1 MSTEEINDNMHKLI
15 IDRLKER
22 HRKMEIISGY
32 ERSKNRVRVFSF
44 VGVLMAACMVG
55 VFFMVGINPAST
67 PADEAV
73 RSSLENVQELIEHG
87 KYEEA
92 LSVIERELF
101 VSDSILKSL
110 TNEENKYD
118 EETLY
123 EIESQKL
130 RIEELT
136 RERDALR
143 EKLKK

>member
-1 MSTEEINDNMHKLI
+1 MITEEYNDEMHRI
-15 IDRLKER
+15 IVERLGER
-22 HRKMEIISGY
+22 SRKMGIIKSY

-101 VSDSILKSL
+101 VSDSILNDLRSMG
-110 TNEENKYD
+110 NKED
-118 EETLY
+118 EEIMY
-123 EIESQKL
+123 EIKAQEI
-130 RIEELT
+130 RVEELQK
-136 RERDALR
+136 ERAA
-143 EKLKK
+143 LKKMLK

>member
-22 HRKMEIISGY
+22 HRKMEIIKSY
-32 ERSKNRVRVFSF
+32 ERPKNRVRVFSF

-101 VSDSILKSL
+101 VSDSIL
-110 TNEENKYD
+110 NELRSKGNKED
-118 EETLY
+118 EEIIY
-123 EIESQKL
+123 EIKAQEI
-130 RIEELT
+130 RVEELQK
-136 RERDALR
+136 ERAA
-143 EKLKK
+143 LKKMLK

>member
-1 MSTEEINDNMHKLI
+1 MITEEYNDEMHRI
-15 IDRLKER
+15 IVERLGER
-22 HRKMEIISGY
+22 SRKMGIIKSY

-67 PADEAV
+67 PADEVV

-101 VSDSILKSL
+101 VSDSILNDLRSKG
-110 TNEENKYD
+110 NKED
-118 EETLY
+118 EEIMY
-123 EIESQKL
+123 EIKAQEI
-130 RIEELT
+130 RVEELQK
-136 RERDALR
+136 ERAA
-143 EKLKK
+143 LKKMLK

>member
-1 MSTEEINDNMHKLI
+1 MSMEEINDNMHKLI

-22 HRKMEIISGY
+22 HRKMEIIKSY

-101 VSDSILKSL
+101 VSDSILNDLRSRG
-110 TNEENKYD
+110 NKED
-118 EETLY
+118 EEIMY
-123 EIESQKL
+123 EIKAQEI
-130 RIEELT
+130 RVEELQK
-136 RERDALR
+136 ERAV
-143 EKLKK
+143 LKKMLK

>member
-22 HRKMEIISGY
+22 HRKMEIIKSY

-101 VSDSILKSL
+101 VSDSILNDLRSMG
-110 TNEENKYD
+110 NKED
-118 EETLY
+118 EEIMY
-123 EIESQKL
+123 EIKAQEI
-130 RIEELT
+130 RVEELQK
-136 RERDALR
+136 ERAA
-143 EKLKK
+143 LKKMLK

>member
-1 MSTEEINDNMHKLI
+1 MITEEYNDEMHRVI
-15 IDRLKER
+15 VERLGER
-22 HRKMEIISGY
+22 SRKMGIIKSY

-73 RSSLENVQELIEHG
+73 RSSLENVQELIEYG

-101 VSDSILKSL
+101 VSDSILNDLRSRG
-110 TNEENKYD
+110 NKED
-118 EETLY
+118 EEIMY
-123 EIESQKL
+123 EIKAQEI
-130 RIEELT
+130 RVEELQK
-136 RERDALR
+136 ERAV
-143 EKLKK
+143 LKKMLK

>member
-1 MSTEEINDNMHKLI
+1 MITEEYNDEMHRI
-15 IDRLKER
+15 IVERLGER
-22 HRKMEIISGY
+22 SRKMGIIKSY

-73 RSSLENVQELIEHG
+73 RSSVENVQELIEHG

-101 VSDSILKSL
+101 VSDSIL
-110 TNEENKYD
+110 NELRSKGNKED
-118 EETLY
+118 EEIMY
-123 EIESQKL
+123 EIKAQEI
-130 RIEELT
+130 RVEELQK
-136 RERDALR
+136 ERAA
-143 EKLKK
+143 LKKMLK

>member
-1 MSTEEINDNMHKLI
+1 MITEEYNDEMHRVI
-15 IDRLKER
+15 VERLGER
-22 HRKMEIISGY
+22 NRKMGIIKSY

-101 VSDSILKSL
+101 VSDSILNDLRSRG
-110 TNEENKYD
+110 NKED
-118 EETLY
+118 EEIMY
-123 EIESQKL
+123 EIKAQEI
-130 RIEELT
+130 RVEELQK
-136 RERDALR
+136 ERAV
-143 EKLKK
+143 LKKMLK

>member
-22 HRKMEIISGY
+22 HRKMEIIRGY

-101 VSDSILKSL
+101 VSDSIL
-110 TNEENKYD
+110 NELRSKGNKED
-118 EETLY
+118 EEIMY
-123 EIESQKL
+123 EIKAQEI
-130 RIEELT
+130 RVEELQK
-136 RERDALR
+136 ERAA
-143 EKLKK
+143 LKKMLK

>member
-1 MSTEEINDNMHKLI
+1 MITEEYNDEMHRI
-15 IDRLKER
+15 IVERLGER
-22 HRKMEIISGY
+22 SRKMGIIKSY

-73 RSSLENVQELIEHG
+73 RSSLENVQELIENG

-101 VSDSILKSL
+101 VSDSILNDLRSRG
-110 TNEENKYD
+110 NKDD
-118 EETLY
+118 EEIMY
-123 EIESQKL
+123 EIKAQEI
-130 RIEELT
+130 RVEELQK
-136 RERDALR
+136 ERAV
-143 EKLKK
+143 LKKMLK

>member
-1 MSTEEINDNMHKLI
+1 MITEEYNDEMHRVI
-15 IDRLKER
+15 VERLGER
-22 HRKMEIISGY
+22 SRKMGIIKSY

-101 VSDSILKSL
+101 VSDSILNDLRSRG
-110 TNEENKYD
+110 NKED
-118 EETLY
+118 EEIMY
-123 EIESQKL
+123 EIKAQEI
-130 RIEELT
+130 RVEELQK
-136 RERDALR
+136 ERAV
-143 EKLKK
+143 LKKMLK

>member
-1 MSTEEINDNMHKLI
+1 MITEEYNDEMHRI
-15 IDRLKER
+15 IVERLGER
-22 HRKMEIISGY
+22 SRKMGLIKSY

-67 PADEAV
+67 PADEVV

-101 VSDSILKSL
+101 VSDSILNDLRSMG
-110 TNEENKYD
+110 NKED
-118 EETLY
+118 EEIMY
-123 EIESQKL
+123 EIKAQEI
-130 RIEELT
+130 RVEELQK
-136 RERDALR
+136 ERAA
-143 EKLKK
+143 LKKMLK

>member
-1 MSTEEINDNMHKLI
+1 MITEEYNDEMHRI
-15 IDRLKER
+15 IVERLGER
-22 HRKMEIISGY
+22 SRKMGIIKSY

-101 VSDSILKSL
+101 VSDSILNDLRSKG
-110 TNEENKYD
+110 NKED
-118 EETLY
+118 EEIMY
-123 EIESQKL
+123 EIKAQEI
-130 RIEELT
+130 RVEELQK
-136 RERDALR
+136 ERAA
-143 EKLKK
+143 LKKMLK

>member
-1 MSTEEINDNMHKLI
+1 MITEEYNDEMHRI
-15 IDRLKER
+15 IVERLGER
-22 HRKMEIISGY
+22 SRKMGIIKSY

-101 VSDSILKSL
+101 VSDSILNDLRSRG
-110 TNEENKYD
+110 NKED
-118 EETLY
+118 EEIMY
-123 EIESQKL
+123 EIKAQEI
-130 RIEELT
+130 RVEELQK
-136 RERDALR
+136 ERAV
-143 EKLKK
+143 LKKMLK

>member
-1 MSTEEINDNMHKLI
+1 MITEEYNDEMHRVI
-15 IDRLKER
+15 VERLGER
-22 HRKMEIISGY
+22 SRKMGIIKSY

-55 VFFMVGINPAST
+55 VFFMVGINTAST

-101 VSDSILKSL
+101 VSDSILNDLRSRG
-110 TNEENKYD
+110 NKED
-118 EETLY
+118 EEIMY
-123 EIESQKL
+123 EIKAQEI
-130 RIEELT
+130 RVEELQK
-136 RERDALR
+136 ERAA
-143 EKLKK
+143 LKKMLK

>member
-22 HRKMEIISGY
+22 HRKMEIIKSY

-101 VSDSILKSL
+101 VSDSILNDLRSRG
-110 TNEENKYD
+110 NKED
-118 EETLY
+118 EEIMY
-123 EIESQKL
+123 EIKAQEI
-130 RIEELT
+130 RVEELQK
-136 RERDALR
+136 EHAV
-143 EKLKK
+143 LKKMLK